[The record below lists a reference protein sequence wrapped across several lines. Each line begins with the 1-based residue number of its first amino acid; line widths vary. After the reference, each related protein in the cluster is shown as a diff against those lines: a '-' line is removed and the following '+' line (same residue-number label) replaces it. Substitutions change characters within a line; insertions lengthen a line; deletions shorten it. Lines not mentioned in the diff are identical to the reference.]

1 MIRLST
7 YGHWPRWRWNIVM
20 SSTSNR
26 YRLGHRAVARRN
38 REFIVLAWRLPIMLR
53 NVQSSHPNW
62 CIIIREGCLLWS
74 DLNEKFNLGSR
85 GVEFWKVIG
94 YNATFPRSWRFWLVR
109 LTSSDHLPV
118 WPGNHLFITFN
129 LYGKGSS
136 YNVTKHFQDLEGFV
150 GPFITFKLY
159 GKGSSLGLACRRSQ
173 VVRNAKTKRN
183 ICNRILRIP
192 AFCNTQTI

>member
-1 MIRLST
+1 MVTDHVGDGILWWVQLVIAT
-7 YGHWPRWRWNIVM
+7 DWVTEPW
-20 SSTSNR
+20 
-26 YRLGHRAVARRN
+26 LGVT
-38 REFIVLAWRLPIMLR
+38 ESFMVLAWRLPIMLR

-118 WPGNHLFITFN
+118 WSGNHLLLLSTSTERAPAITWQSISRI
-129 LYGKGSS
+129 LK
-136 YNVTKHFQDLEGFV
+136 VLI
-150 GPFITFKLY
+150 GPFHYFQTLR
-159 GKGSSLGLACRRSQ
+159 KGLQPRLGMPKELSVIQ
-173 VVRNAKTKRN
+173 ISNS
-183 ICNRILRIP
+183 
-192 AFCNTQTI
+192 

>member
-38 REFIVLAWRLPIMLR
+38 REFIVLAWRLPIILR
-53 NVQSSHPNW
+53 NVQSGHPDW
-62 CIIIREGCLLWS
+62 CIIIHKGCPLWS

-118 WPGNHLFITFN
+118 WSGNHLLLLSTSTERAPAITWQSISRI
-129 LYGKGSS
+129 LK
-136 YNVTKHFQDLEGFV
+136 VLI
-150 GPFITFKLY
+150 GPFHYFQTLR
-159 GKGSSLGLACRRSQ
+159 KGLQPRLGMPKELSVIQ
-173 VVRNAKTKRN
+173 ISNS
-183 ICNRILRIP
+183 
-192 AFCNTQTI
+192 